1 MNSRFASLLCVLS
14 IVFFSACS
22 NENTS
27 TDNTDSLP
35 NDSTATVEVPERNTT
50 LPSPLH
56 VAAMF
61 KRSGMKFLPGLINPT
76 DKATTYATSI
86 SRAQNMGVY
95 SADMAYCVLNKQTN
109 DAQQDMKTIRE
120 LASLINLGK
129 IFDNTAL
136 YDRFNNNLASE
147 DSLRRIIA
155 DIQFETDQQLEANQQ
170 NHLYGVIFSGA
181 WIESMYIG
189 AQVYKKEGTQN
200 LVPTLL
206 EQMNILKSIVTELET
221 QQAADPAI
229 PTLIADLKELQAHFD
244 QMPFKKQLN
253 DNPELGLS
261 EIKVTKEEMDAL
273 IVKIEALRNK
283 IVNG

>member
-1 MNSRFASLLCVLS
+1 MNRSFVILLCASWML
-14 IVFFSACS
+14 FFSACS
-22 NENTS
+22 N
-27 TDNTDSLP
+27 DNPPADNQDSLP
-35 NDSTATVEVPERNTT
+35 TDSTATVEVPERNTT

-61 KRSGMKFLPGLINPT
+61 KSSGMKFIPGLINPT
-76 DKATTYATSI
+76 AKAASYSTSI
-86 SRAQNMGVY
+86 QRAQNMGVY
-95 SADMAYCVLNKQTN
+95 SADMAYCVLNKQSN

-120 LASLINLGK
+120 LANQINLGK

-136 YDRFNNNLASE
+136 YDRFNNNLGSE

-189 AQVYKKEGTQN
+189 AQVYKKEGNQN
-200 LVPTLL
+200 IVPTLL
-206 EQMNILKSIVTELET
+206 EQMNVLKSIVTELEA

-229 PTLIADLKELQAHFD
+229 PALITDLKALQAHFD

-253 DNPELGLS
+253 DKPDLEFS

-273 IVKIEALRNK
+273 VLKIEELRNK